1 MFGAIVG
8 AAFSDYKALKAA
20 LEYETASI
28 HRIFADLHSQ
38 YPTDV
43 VAETLTFVEKA
54 IANTLNNSKFRD
66 TVEANNL
73 ADLKWYNRQ
82 YVKFFSGSM
91 VFELLKTAVATDPT
105 RAMFKDAGLDLDF
118 LQRYWVVDPATA
130 CIDSEHVPQLLSV
143 KETNIQEVFILRTWR
158 EFLFLYPD
166 VVAQVKGERD
176 ATTLPKGVFALHC
189 YKDLMADA
197 TIKEKMVAAS
207 KNLTFTLKAQNRLM
221 EMIAAY
227 Q

>member
-28 HRIFADLHSQ
+28 HRIFADLHSR

-43 VAETLTFVEKA
+43 VAETLTFVEEA
-54 IANTLNNSKFRD
+54 VVNTLNKSKFRD

-91 VFELLKTAVATDPT
+91 VFELLKIAVATDPT
-105 RAMFKDAGLDLDF
+105 RTMFQDAGLDLDF

-130 CIDSEHVPQLLSV
+130 CIDSAHVSQLLSV

-166 VVAQVKGERD
+166 VVAQVKGRSD
-176 ATTLPKGVFALHC
+176 TTALPKGVFALHC

-197 TIKEKMVAAS
+197 TIREKMISAS

-221 EMIAAY
+221 EIIAAY